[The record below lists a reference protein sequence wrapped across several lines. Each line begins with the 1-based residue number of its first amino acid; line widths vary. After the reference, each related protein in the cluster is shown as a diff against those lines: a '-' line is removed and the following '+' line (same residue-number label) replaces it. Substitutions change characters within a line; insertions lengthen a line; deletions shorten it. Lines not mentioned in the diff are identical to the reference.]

1 MAARGGVADEPVS
14 RPELAILVGLPGA
27 GKTTFF
33 ETRLAATH
41 VHVSKD
47 LWPKSADKSV
57 RQARELKAELSAGR
71 SVAVDNT
78 NPTVADRALVIAVAR
93 EHGARVIGYYFAA
106 DPREAIGRNRAREGK
121 ARVPNVAIFTTAK
134 RMVPPERSEGFDEL
148 YQVRVAGDGGFE
160 VQPM

>member
-1 MAARGGVADEPVS
+1 MAVEAV
-14 RPELAILVGLPGA
+14 ILVGLPAA
-27 GKTTFF
+27 GKTTFYQQRF
-33 ETRLAATH
+33 AATH

-47 LWPKSADKSV
+47 LWPKSADKAA
-57 RQARELKAELSAGR
+57 RQARELSDTLSAGR
-71 SVAVDNT
+71 SVVVDNT

-106 DPREAIGRNRAREGK
+106 DPREAIGRNRGREGK

-148 YQVRVAGDGGFE
+148 YRVKVAGDGDFE
-160 VQPM
+160 VQPV